1 MQATMNRTS
10 RASLFANFREAG
22 ILFFTIVLII
32 AISIRQPVFL
42 KPDNINDIL
51 LNIAIMVI
59 VASAQMMAIIIR
71 GIDLSVASEI
81 GLVAMSVG
89 LIIRDTT
96 DFPMGV
102 AVLIGVGL
110 GTCFGL
116 INALV
121 ITKGKV
127 PPIIATLGTMSVYR
141 GLMPVLSKG
150 EWVDSYRVPKSFLAI
165 TRTPIFGV
173 PALVVYAILV
183 AVLLYVFLKYTRL
196 GRDIYALGSN
206 PQAAVVAGVPVD
218 RVKMIVFT
226 LIGTLAG
233 FGGVLWAS
241 RFGAVTSDTAIGF
254 ELSTVAACV
263 IGGVNV
269 YGGSG
274 SIPGVVLGALLLGI
288 ITNALTI
295 TGISP
300 FWRLTIQGFII
311 LLAVVVDAE
320 INRRLKKS

>member
-71 GIDLSVASEI
+71 GIDLSVASVI